1 MTEETFLDDVR
12 RDARRGPSCS
22 VSALLASLESS
33 NASLREQVQRALDDP
48 NTYQSTSI
56 SRELKKRGHDI
67 SDFAVS
73 RHRRG
78 SCACNKE
85 RA

>member
-1 MTEETFLDDVR
+1 MTEETFLEDVR
-12 RDARRGPSCS
+12 RGVRRGPSCS
-22 VSALLASLESS
+22 VYVLLSSLETS
-33 NASLREQVQRALDDP
+33 NASLRDQVQRALDDP
-48 NTYQSTSI
+48 STYQSTSI

-78 SCACNKE
+78 SCACNKDGG
-85 RA
+85 